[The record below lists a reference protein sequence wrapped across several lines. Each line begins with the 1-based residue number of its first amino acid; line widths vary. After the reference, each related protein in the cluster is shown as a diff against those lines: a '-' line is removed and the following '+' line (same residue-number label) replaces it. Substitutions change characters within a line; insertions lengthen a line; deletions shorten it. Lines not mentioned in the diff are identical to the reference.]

1 MLKMKEFILKRER
14 IFHFLSL
21 AIIALSLFL
30 KVPEQKLGTL
40 IIGILGLLLLSFFK
54 NQKYLIWVYAILIIA
69 AGVFYYVMTTGKL
82 NSL

>member
-1 MLKMKEFILKRER
+1 MKEFILKRER

-40 IIGILGLLLLSFFK
+40 ITGILCLLILSFFK
-54 NQKYLIWVYAILIIA
+54 NQKYLIWVYAILIVA

>member
-1 MLKMKEFILKRER
+1 MKEFILKRER

-40 IIGILGLLLLSFFK
+40 IAGILGLLILSYFK
-54 NQKYLIWVYAILIIA
+54 NQKYLIWVYAILIVA

>member
-1 MLKMKEFILKRER
+1 MKEFILKRER